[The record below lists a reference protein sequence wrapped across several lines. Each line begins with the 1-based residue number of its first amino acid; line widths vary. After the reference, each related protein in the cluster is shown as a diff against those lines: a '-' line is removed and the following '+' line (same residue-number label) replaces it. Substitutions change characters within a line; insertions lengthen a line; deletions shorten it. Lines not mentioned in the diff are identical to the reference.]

1 MPQPPVIA
9 VEHPKGGVLKTATA
23 IALSEAA
30 AEAGADVLTADTDPQ
45 GSAVR
50 WGQLAEA
57 TGKPLRTTIVGLATV
72 DLPRRLPLMAT
83 AHNMVIIDGSPIRE
97 DLIEAGIDAADLVVM
112 PVPPKPGDMDRV
124 PALLKLAA
132 NAGKP
137 GTTGARPAAAGR
149 SSDAG

>member
-9 VEHPKGGVLKTATA
+9 VEHPKGGVLKTA

-30 AEAGADVLTADTDPQ
+30 AGVLTADTDPQ

-57 TGKPLRTTIVGLATV
+57 TGKPLRTTVVGLATV

-83 AHNMVIIDGSPIRE
+83 AHSGVTGDVLD
-97 DLIEAGIDAADLVVM
+97 DLA
-112 PVPPKPGDMDRV
+112 
-124 PALLKLAA
+124 LAA
-132 NAGKP
+132 GL
-137 GTTGARPAAAGR
+137 TSTGSEMTA
-149 SSDAG
+149 